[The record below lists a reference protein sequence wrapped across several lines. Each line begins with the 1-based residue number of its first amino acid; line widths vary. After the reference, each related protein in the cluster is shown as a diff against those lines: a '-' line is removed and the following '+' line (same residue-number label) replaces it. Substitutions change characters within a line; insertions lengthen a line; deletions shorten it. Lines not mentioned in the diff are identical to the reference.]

1 MLRTLISLLCLV
13 SCLGATACVSQGSGG
28 PDRFSVEEGSPG
40 RVTLRDYRSQ
50 NELTLVNEAHTD
62 PLEAYTEKRSNAST
76 KVTSNEVFRAMLEY
90 FDDQGWSGFS
100 RSGRA
105 PLVGTGS
112 MRWAL
117 EVESPT
123 GTVQHVAVSLETPKG
138 TMEPAIECKLG
149 FMQIFDITQQSQA
162 IDNAGGGALFEQ
174 QQRELQQQMR
184 EQMKKSG
191 QR

>member
-1 MLRTLISLLCLV
+1 MLRALISLLCCGVL
-13 SCLGATACVSQGSGG
+13 ACVSPDSSS
-28 PDRFSVEEGSPG
+28 PDRFSIQEGTPG
-40 RVTLRDYRSQ
+40 RVTLRDYRSH

-76 KVTSNEVFRAMLEY
+76 KVTSNEVFGAMLEY
-90 FDDQGWSGFS
+90 FDDEGWTNIS

-105 PLVGTGS
+105 PIVGTGS

-117 EVESPT
+117 EIESPT
-123 GTVQHVAVSLETPKG
+123 GDVKHVAISLETPKNQ
-138 TMEPAIECKLG
+138 MEPAIECKLG

-162 IDNAGGGALFEQ
+162 VENSGGGALFEQ
-174 QQRELQQQMR
+174 QQRELQQQTR
-184 EQMKKSG
+184 DQLKKSG